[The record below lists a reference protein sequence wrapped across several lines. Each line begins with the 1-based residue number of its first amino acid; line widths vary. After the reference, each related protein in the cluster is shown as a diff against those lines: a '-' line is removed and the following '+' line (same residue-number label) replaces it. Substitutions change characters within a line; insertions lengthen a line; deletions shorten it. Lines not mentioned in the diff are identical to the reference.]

1 MSVLLGCIADDFT
14 GATDIASV
22 LRREG
27 MQVLQINGLPTES
40 VTYPDNVDA
49 IVIALKSR
57 TEPVK
62 EAVDAS
68 LQACN
73 WLLEQGVVQVFF
85 KYCST
90 FDCTAKGNIGPVIDA
105 LMARLNTN
113 KTIVSPGYPVNG
125 RTVYGANLFVLGVPL
140 SESPMK
146 DHPLTPMRDSNLV
159 RLLETQTQAQVNH
172 IPWQVI
178 QTGEAAIKQE
188 FDRCHDM
195 KPTIWVMDALTDSDL
210 IASTF
215 AAEDMTL
222 LTGGAALA
230 QGLPALYRKKG
241 WMTSESSQNTFS
253 LPEGNSL
260 VLAGSCSTATRGQ
273 VACFLEQY
281 PGIAVDPLSLSKD
294 DKEYDR
300 LLSFVKA
307 NIGKKPVLVYA
318 SDTPENVLAIQQEL
332 GQEAAGK
339 LVEVCLARL
348 AVDATESLG
357 VTQIVV
363 AGGETSGAV
372 VSALQAK
379 TLLIGDPIEPG
390 VPWTILQG
398 DKAIGIAL
406 KSGNFGSRDFFLRA
420 LSKDTGK

>member
-27 MQVLQINGLPTES
+27 MQVLQINGLPTEGM
-40 VTYPDNVDA
+40 TYPEDVDV
-49 IVIALKSR
+49 IVVALKSR
-57 TEPVK
+57 TEPVD
-62 EAVDAS
+62 EAVDLS
-68 LQACN
+68 LKACN

-90 FDCTAKGNIGPVIDA
+90 FDSTPTGNIGPVIDA
-105 LMARLNTN
+105 LMARLNTF

-125 RTVYGANLFVLGVPL
+125 RTVYGANLFVLGIPL
-140 SESPMK
+140 AESPMK
-146 DHPLTPMRDSNLV
+146 DHPLTPMKDSNLM
-159 RLLETQTQAQVNH
+159 RLLSTQTKAQ
-172 IPWQVI
+172 
-178 QTGEAAIKQE
+178 IKQVTWQQVQQGEETVKSE
-188 FDRCHDM
+188 FESAQEEA
-195 KPTIWVMDALTDSDL
+195 PTIWVMDALTNDDL
-210 IASTF
+210 ITSTF

-241 WMTSESSQNTFS
+241 WMKEESAQNSMF

-273 VACFLEQY
+273 VECFLEHY
-281 PGIAVDPLSLSKD
+281 PGLSVDPLALSKD
-294 DKEYDR
+294 EQEYIR
-300 LLSFVKA
+300 LLQFVKEHV
-307 NIGKKPVLVYA
+307 GQTPVLIYA
-318 SDTPENVLAIQQEL
+318 SDTPENVTAIQQEL
-332 GQEAAGK
+332 GQEIAGK
-339 LVEVCLARL
+339 LVESCLARL
-348 AVDATESLG
+348 AVEATEHFG
-357 VTQIVV
+357 VTKVVV

-390 VPWTILQG
+390 VPWTVLQG
-398 DKAIGIAL
+398 EKKIGIAL
-406 KSGNFGSRDFFLRA
+406 KSGNFGSRDFFLKA
-420 LSKDTGK
+420 LSHASN